1 MGFLTV
7 RDMQTMMPQIYG
19 VSLKR
24 EDFLRLFKEIDSDKD
39 GIVKY
44 SEFEQFYNRDYKEVM
59 RGIEKEKEKMNV
71 QFEIFD
77 HLMKVLN
84 QKSLSL
90 AEVFH
95 QIDTNQN
102 GFIECD
108 EFQNLLER
116 LGFTISEHQIYE
128 IMRQMDDNF
137 DGRIS
142 YQELRMH
149 IRELGFTLDNEGHAA

>member
-1 MGFLTV
+1 MGLSEKIKRAKMFGAIQSKLKMISTAQEAFSKMDRGVGFLTV

-44 SEFEQFYNRDYKEVM
+44 SEFEDFYNRDYKQVM
-59 RGIEKEKEKMNV
+59 KTIEKEKEKMNV
-71 QFEIFD
+71 QYEIFD
-77 HLMKVLN
+77 HLIKVLN

-95 QIDTNQN
+95 
-102 GFIECD
+102 
-108 EFQNLLER
+108 
-116 LGFTISEHQIYE
+116 
-128 IMRQMDDNF
+128 
-137 DGRIS
+137 
-142 YQELRMH
+142 
-149 IRELGFTLDNEGHAA
+149 